1 MMKLIKDEVNG
12 KILKESFGLRPKI
25 YSCLIHNDDDSTEIF
40 EKVKGIKNP
49 LQEMIFAYYKKNI

>member
-49 LQEMIFAYYKKNI
+49 L